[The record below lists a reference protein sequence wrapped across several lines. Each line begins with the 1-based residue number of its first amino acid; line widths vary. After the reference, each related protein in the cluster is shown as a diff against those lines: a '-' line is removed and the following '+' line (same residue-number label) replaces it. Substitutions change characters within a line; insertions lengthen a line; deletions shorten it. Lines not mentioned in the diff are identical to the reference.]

1 MKLSIQYLQKAIES
15 NAPNV
20 KELTAQVA
28 NTLVEQ
34 IEHLSQ
40 IAGDF
45 SQFAHIGESARE
57 EVNLN
62 DVLDKVLDLYAS
74 NEKLVISKQL
84 LEEPVRVI
92 GDRTHMNRLFNNL
105 VLNAIQAVPDDRV
118 ARIDIRETLSDG
130 KVLISI
136 SDNGQG
142 INQELQSRI
151 FAPNFTTKTSGTG
164 LGLAMCKR
172 IVEQAEG
179 EIWFDTT
186 PGTGTSFFV
195 MFPLMSS

>member
-1 MKLSIQYLQKAIES
+1 
-15 NAPNV
+15 
-20 KELTAQVA
+20 
-28 NTLVEQ
+28 
-34 IEHLSQ
+34 
-40 IAGDF
+40 
-45 SQFAHIGESARE
+45 
-57 EVNLN
+57 
-62 DVLDKVLDLYAS
+62 
-74 NEKLVISKQL
+74 
-84 LEEPVRVI
+84 
-92 GDRTHMNRLFNNL
+92 MNRLFNNL

-195 MFPLMSS
+195 MFPDVFLISSVFC

>member
-1 MKLSIQYLQKAIES
+1 MSR
-15 NAPNV
+15 N
-20 KELTAQVA
+20 LTAQVA

-62 DVLDKVLDLYAS
+62 DVLDKVLDLLCS

-92 GDRTHMNRLFNNL
+92 GDRTHMNRLF
-105 VLNAIQAVPDDRV
+105 
-118 ARIDIRETLSDG
+118 
-130 KVLISI
+130 
-136 SDNGQG
+136 
-142 INQELQSRI
+142 
-151 FAPNFTTKTSGTG
+151 
-164 LGLAMCKR
+164 
-172 IVEQAEG
+172 
-179 EIWFDTT
+179 
-186 PGTGTSFFV
+186 
-195 MFPLMSS
+195 